1 MSEQTYT
8 DNLVTATEIIAQ
20 AIVDGVQ
27 FDKTILATI
36 VDDSDRDNGRYYV
49 SDGSTKFL
57 AYSDVTKFK
66 NNDLVYVT
74 VPNGNFSEQKI
85 IIGKKTDLE
94 DEPFNYFSPFDN
106 LFVCTDNIINSVE
119 GLDFGRFQLIANDDK
134 DSGNLKRK
142 LETRYPEYFS
152 SNYTYPTLE
161 VIPNTFPVR
170 YQSQSLSFNNDR
182 DGWDSGI
189 DEVSDTELQENP
201 SSFSQEII
209 DKRREIRA
217 KRQEY
222 RELLIKEITKVT
234 IPDTEEGK
242 KSFADILNKFNG
254 GFSRLGIKV
263 DFQSLLARENIKSGN
278 YGLQLHLK
286 AQVLDVINANNY
298 NYQEIDFDK
307 ELTIADGEEYE
318 KFGVFIWNSVDKN
331 YQKLESVDLFDKTI
345 DPKGNIISYS
355 WKDEVKSLKLYKQN
369 EVAKI
374 QDLYYNID
382 TKDMIGNPYSF
393 EILQEQ
399 QKVFD
404 FSNIVNIQEAEL
416 IFFQNQDFEKKDG
429 TRLVS
434 ADYYNLF
441 ASGIE
446 MYLGYDL
453 SEIQDEFIK
462 LYTFDSLNYQ
472 HVEEKDK
479 LQNQKHIQLRWAHK
493 NGDKISIY
501 SKENIESWFDDLFD
515 SGEIENLKYSYRLDD
530 SPTPIENREYFQ
542 NVPTSISGSYPG
554 DSSKE
559 FFVYRI
565 YDVANN
571 NTQQPIEKFVIDQQQ
586 PFLSVSSIKSKEQYF
601 EKRLMTI
608 KAFNENYC
616 TNFFRDYN
624 EKEYTNLLGSMLKD
638 YKAQIYKKVI
648 KALTLND
655 VADDF
660 DFSAH
665 TFYSD
670 KNGTIYAESVHSKND
685 LIPGKIYYYS
695 SYEADDSNIFNNL
708 EAANIPNSNNESLY
722 IEIFYPIDRNTE
734 TNELNTTD
742 LDIKLGIGQI
752 YRPNYRSYNSET
764 DADLTIY
771 TFDNL
776 EKIENFTAEN
786 PYEPNKFYYKAY
798 EVEGFEIRWYR
809 YELGAPSADEYCG
822 LYWTRIPNQVEGLET
837 YVDADEPAFNCTLMP
852 DCVYNKT
859 EQIKVIILIDQEDG
873 TKKPYYSNIL
883 TFENKDDVISIPTA
897 MQEMALRLQI
907 DDETFGNYYLY
918 DESNMIID
926 KSLATKQRSLT
937 VLFSKE
943 DFTSRTRLTD
953 ADSVI
958 WTFPIVNTML
968 QVDTTNSIGTYA
980 VSEVNP
986 SYGTLTVTSH
996 ENQYQLFYSIKDK
1009 FSFANGNNTITCT
1022 IVKDEE
1028 TFSTT
1033 QEFSFGQS
1041 GSNGSDYTLVLDLLT
1056 SDNMITVNPANQL
1069 QPFQLV
1075 NVEDLQN
1082 GETYFEYK
1090 EADQTLTSII
1100 YQSSDN
1106 RELPLY
1112 QKINF
1117 KDILGVDVKTEK
1129 DDNNNDI
1136 VTKVT
1141 SIQQYVQIK
1150 ESDDI
1155 NDQQKALFDK
1165 IFDYFTNKESIVNIK
1180 DLKNQYEYFLRAC
1193 FYKETKNDSE
1203 DETKTTEFYHDL
1215 YNYFDDYIEI
1225 IKGKSSKLSLEKCW
1239 EEIVGNL
1246 YYIPFNQYV
1255 LYGYSASEFNPNLSL
1270 YNVIKTTTPVEQNLI
1285 RASLYDQSGNRIIG
1299 ENYEVKWSFYIQDSS
1314 FTLDPSEREHLSNI
1328 VKFSSETSVLGDSV
1342 ALLFNQ
1348 NKTES
1353 EILNQAFIIVQA
1365 TLTNFGDYEL
1375 TSYLPIPLRKDY
1387 GITRYQGPTEIIYS
1401 STGYPN
1407 YYKDEINLYYNNTSG
1422 NENTYDLSGFQLRS
1436 YYEIVTFKK
1445 ENYLPTLN
1453 LDNEKTYTVTYK
1465 KTTDTKFNSN
1475 KNYYIKT
1482 DEGTYEKLNIFNSD
1496 SNSGHDDSKK
1506 ITLDFDTVQKE
1517 KGTIYEKIKGADN
1530 NIAPKLVMTP
1540 ASTFIQGFSTFAIQY
1555 VHEGKVIFT
1564 QPILNIQNR
1573 FFSSTINK
1581 WDGALSIDNDKNT
1594 ILAKMIGA
1602 GSKDSSNRFS
1612 GVILGDWSGNVNK
1625 NDGGNLSLANNI
1637 GLYGFNEGETSF
1649 GFTSQG
1655 IGFIG
1660 KAGRGRILLD
1670 GNESVITSSNWVM
1683 NSDSNNAGSS
1693 RKQGLY
1699 MKIDDGFL
1707 IMRDSNTGHYIKLD
1721 AMADP
1726 DGPNNYYKNYGED
1739 DSKTETNKN
1748 NSNYIYRPTN
1758 NPLPATDNK
1767 ISWSEDERSTEYPF
1781 VVYGNSK
1788 NYTAIGWNG
1797 NLLLSGTH
1805 KTYTTNEAGKLSI
1818 KDDDSNGT
1826 DEAGYIY
1833 LNAAAEKYPLDI
1845 NNHFAVAWN
1854 GALTISRDNISDLSD
1869 HDINTS
1875 GEEKDPY
1882 KFLESS
1888 QGIVKDDQRGYGEE
1902 PTDNKKYKEQY
1913 DENVHYEKTFKVDTS
1928 NKLNDASKISSTQS
1942 KWNNPYDYSEI
1953 STGFHGLYANPE
1965 GDLYLSRKL
1974 IIGNKFSATAD
1985 GYLKAKSALFDDC
1998 NANVFQ
2004 VRYLPDGSN
2013 TASVDFNKQHYV
2025 STIDYDKKS
2034 TADYGAKIGNM
2045 GWVTGATEDTNT
2057 WNLGI
2062 QSAENAGIILESQTN
2077 MRLEAGLQDDRNYDG
2092 GLFLK
2097 SPRILSI
2104 AESTN
2109 EIYTTVEPSLSAS
2122 KEDIWQSKRRDIGKS
2137 FDNPS
2142 KILIGSTGI
2151 IESVA
2156 KNQIR
2161 FGIAGDRTN
2170 GIESQ
2175 STQTKYFDVN
2185 GGFQHLNKPTYYYN
2199 AEFMITQADAK
2210 GPGDEDEAP
2219 GTLIRLQIPEKVR
2232 LALGQDSWS
2241 GKSQKKSATGARSD
2255 EWDDPDRFLL
2265 STFGGNKSS
2274 FLAVNWK
2281 EYKTPVSTTSNT
2293 IMTIDGDEPEIT
2305 LSRQEPYQED
2315 SSDITSNSNAKL
2327 YTNSDAMKLT
2337 TFGYDYF
2344 NAAIRSGLVIGT
2356 YNSTSNSAESA
2367 PGVPQVILGN
2377 FLKMDTSYGTKLES
2391 ATNLNLWSGGM
2402 AGPRI
2407 DLISNTSIGNWS
2419 NLSRKTIYLHQTPTI
2434 LGEADTNV
2442 KIQVNGKS
2450 SESNGGIEADSSGD
2464 FHLHSNSVHF
2474 DGSDPEHQ
2482 YGIYARFA

>member
-170 YQSQSLSFNNDR
+170 YKSESLSFNNDK

-189 DEVSDTELQENP
+189 DEVANTELQENP

-222 RELLIKEITKVT
+222 RELLAKEITKVT
-234 IPDTEEGK
+234 IPDAEEDK

-286 AQVLDVINANNY
+286 ARVLDVINANNY
-298 NYQEIDFDK
+298 NYDYQEIDFDK
-307 ELTIADGEEYE
+307 ELTEDDVEEYKNSE
-318 KFGVFIWNSVDKN
+318 LFVWNSVDKN
-331 YQKLESVDLFDKTI
+331 YQKLEFADLFDTTTDTDGKTTL
-345 DPKGNIISYS
+345 YS
-355 WKDEVKSLKLYKQN
+355 WKDEIKKLKLYTQN
-369 EVAKI
+369 EIAKI

-393 EILQEQ
+393 EIPQEQ

-416 IFFQNQDFEKKDG
+416 IFFQDQDFVKKDG
-429 TRLVS
+429 TTLEP

-453 SEIQDEFIK
+453 SEIQDEFIR

-515 SGEIENLKYSYRLDD
+515 SGEIENLEYSYRLDD
-530 SPTPIENREYFQ
+530 SPTPVENREYFQ
-542 NVPTSISGSYPG
+542 NEPTSIL
-554 DSSKE
+554 DTNKE
-559 FFVYRI
+559 FKIYRI
-565 YDVANN
+565 YDFNPN
-571 NTQQPIEKFVIDQQQ
+571 ETDITKKFVIDQQQ
-586 PFLSVSSIKSKEQYF
+586 PFLSVSSIKPKEQYF
-601 EKRLMTI
+601 EKRLMTV

-616 TNFFRDYN
+616 TNFFKDYDN
-624 EKEYTNLLGSMLKD
+624 NRPTNLLVSMLKD
-638 YKAQIYKKVI
+638 YKAQIYEKVI

-655 VADDF
+655 ITDDF

-685 LIPGKIYYYS
+685 LVPGKIYYYS
-695 SYEADDSNIFNNL
+695 SYEADDSDIGDRINESDKSKIKD
-708 EAANIPNSNNESLY
+708 ESLY
-722 IEIFYPIDRNTE
+722 IEIFYPIDRNE
-734 TNELNTTD
+734 STNELNITD

-764 DADLTIY
+764 DTNLNIY
-771 TFDNL
+771 TFNKLTPIDDSKVKEL
-776 EKIENFTAEN
+776 
-786 PYEPNKFYYKAY
+786 YQPNQLYYKAY

-852 DCVYNKT
+852 DCIYNKT

-883 TFENKDDVISIPTA
+883 TFENKDDVISIPTT

-918 DESNMIID
+918 DESNAIID

-980 VSEVNP
+980 VSEANP
-986 SYGTLTVTSH
+986 SYGTLTITSH

-1022 IVKDEE
+1022 IVKDGE

-1056 SDNMITVNPANQL
+1056 SDNMITVNPKNKL
-1069 QPFQLV
+1069 QA
-1075 NVEDLQN
+1075 
-1082 GETYFEYK
+1082 FELADGTENSDTVYYYEYIEK
-1090 EADQTLTSII
+1090 DQTLIQKGTIFEEGISLYKRVNNEIAKEITNIEAQQYYTSIKEG
-1100 YQSSDN
+1100 N
-1106 RELPLY
+1106 
-1112 QKINF
+1112 NF
-1117 KDILGVDVKTEK
+1117 LNAYTVIADEIEGLADKNIE
-1129 DDNNNDI
+1129 
-1136 VTKVT
+1136 
-1141 SIQQYVQIK
+1141 QIK
-1150 ESDDI
+1150 EKYKSFLQTYFYIED
-1155 NDQQKALFDK
+1155 NNYYCSLYDK
-1165 IFDYFTNKESIVNIK
+1165 INE
-1180 DLKNQYEYFLRAC
+1180 KNLSTILNS
-1193 FYKETKNDSE
+1193 KTK
-1203 DETKTTEFYHDL
+1203 
-1215 YNYFDDYIEI
+1215 I
-1225 IKGKSSKLSLEKCW
+1225 
-1239 EEIVGNL
+1239 
-1246 YYIPFNQYV
+1246 YYIPYNQYI
-1255 LYGYSASEFNPNLSL
+1255 LYGYSASVSDTNTNPSF

-1285 RASLYDQSGNRIIG
+1285 RASLYDQSGNRISG
-1299 ENYEVKWSFYIQDSS
+1299 ENYEVKWSFYTQDNA
-1314 FTLDPSEREHLSNI
+1314 FTLMTKEKDYLNNI
-1328 VKFSSETSVLGDSV
+1328 VKFSSETSILGDSV

-1348 NKTES
+1348 SAEES
-1353 EILNQAFIIVQA
+1353 KILNQAFIIVQA

-1407 YYKDEINLYYNNTSG
+1407 YYKDEINLYYNDTSG
-1422 NENTYDLSGFQLRS
+1422 NEIIYGLEGFQLKS
-1436 YYEIVTFKK
+1436 YYETATSKK
-1445 ENYLPTLN
+1445 EDYLPTLN
-1453 LDNEKTYTVTYK
+1453 LNNQTTYTVTYA
-1465 KTTDTKFNSN
+1465 KTTDTKFDPNTE
-1475 KNYYIKT
+1475 YYIKT
-1482 DEGTYEKLNIFNSD
+1482 NEGTYEKLNIFNSD

-1506 ITLDFDTVQKE
+1506 ITLDFNTVQRE
-1517 KGTIYEKIKGADN
+1517 KGTIYEKIKEPDD

-1555 VHEGKVIFT
+1555 VHKGKVIFT

-1602 GSKDSSNRFS
+1602 GSKDSSNKFS

-1625 NDGGNLSLANNI
+1625 NDGGNLSLASNI
-1637 GLYGFNEGETSF
+1637 GLYGFNQGETSF

-1683 NSDSNNAGSS
+1683 NSQNNNETSS
-1693 RKQGLY
+1693 GKHGLY

-1707 IMRDSNTGHYIKLD
+1707 LMRDSKSGHYIKLD

-1726 DGPNNYYKNYGED
+1726 GGPDYYDK
-1739 DSKTETNKN
+1739 SFAKTLETNEKN
-1748 NSNYIYRPTN
+1748 ESVNVSVYHPTN

-1767 ISWSEDERSTEYPF
+1767 NSQSDRSTEYPF

-1797 NLLLSGTH
+1797 NMLLSGTR
-1805 KTYTTNEAGKLSI
+1805 KNSESTTGE
-1818 KDDDSNGT
+1818 DDT
-1826 DEAGYIY
+1826 GYIY

-1854 GALTISRDNISDLSD
+1854 GALTISKYNISTLTEA
-1869 HDINTS
+1869 TS
-1875 GEEKDPY
+1875 E
-1882 KFLESS
+1882 
-1888 QGIVKDDQRGYGEE
+1888 VVRTDDQRSYSIANKESEINKTLPNKGGDTAGQFDLEFSKGVESNTTLNNPSDTIYGE
-1902 PTDNKKYKEQY
+1902 NYY
-1913 DENVHYEKTFKVDTS
+1913 
-1928 NKLNDASKISSTQS
+1928 SKQ
-1942 KWNNPYDYSEI
+1942 NNPYDYSEI
-1953 STGFHGLYANPE
+1953 DTGFHGLYANPE

-1974 IIGNKFSATAD
+1974 VIGSKFSATAD

-2004 VRYLPDGSN
+2004 VRYLPDGANSAETN
-2013 TASVDFNKQHYV
+2013 LNKNHKL
-2025 STIDYDKKS
+2025 SGLEFDADN
-2034 TADYGAKIGNM
+2034 ADDYGAKVGSM
-2045 GWVTGATEDTNT
+2045 GWLQGKTEDTET

-2077 MRLEAGLQDDRNYDG
+2077 MRLEAGLQDGGNFDG

-2097 SPRILSI
+2097 APRIIST
-2104 AESTN
+2104 AEKTN
-2109 EIYTTVEPSLSAS
+2109 EIYSTTIDTSLKRHIGADFDHPS
-2122 KEDIWQSKRRDIGKS
+2122 R
-2137 FDNPS
+2137 
-2142 KILIGSTGI
+2142 ILIGSGGI
-2151 IESVA
+2151 IETVA
-2156 KNQIR
+2156 RAQIR
-2161 FGIAGDRTN
+2161 FGVSANGGNDRENDGVNT
-2170 GIESQ
+2170 IP
-2175 STQTKYFDVN
+2175 TYFDLY
-2185 GGFQHLNKPTYYYN
+2185 GGRTKRGGDEDYHYE
-2199 AEFMITQADAK
+2199 AEFMMTSVGAT
-2210 GPGDEDEAP
+2210 GPGTGDDQEAP
-2219 GTLIRLQIPEKVR
+2219 DNVIRMQIQDKVR
-2232 LALGQDSWS
+2232 LALGQDTWNLYTSINGNRVWN
-2241 GKSQKKSATGARSD
+2241 
-2255 EWDDPDRFLL
+2255 DPDRFLL
-2265 STFGGNKSS
+2265 STTDGNTDSEKTS
-2274 FLAVNWK
+2274 FLSIN
-2281 EYKTPVSTTSNT
+2281 YKAYPTTSGGTNN
-2293 IMTIDGDEPEIT
+2293 
-2305 LSRQEPYQED
+2305 
-2315 SSDITSNSNAKL
+2315 NSEAMLFNPGE
-2327 YTNSDAMKLT
+2327 AMKLT
-2337 TFGYDYF
+2337 ALGYDYF
-2344 NAAIRSGLVIGT
+2344 NAAIRSGLIIGT
-2356 YNSTSNSAESA
+2356 YNSDSNTITN
-2367 PGVPQVILGN
+2367 PGISDVILGH
-2377 FLKMDTSYGTKLES
+2377 FLRMDVDGSTKLES
-2391 ATNLNLWSGGM
+2391 ATNLNLWSGGIN
-2402 AGPRI
+2402 GPKI
-2407 DLISNTSIGNWS
+2407 DLVSNWNGWNGLS
-2419 NLSRKTIYLHQTPTI
+2419 NKTIYLHQTPIILEEASDSIISTASNSINNKATNILSEATNSIVGKANSYIKLGTI
-2434 LGEADTNV
+2434 SSSLDLAYLNIGNQNFQ
-2442 KIQVNGKS
+2442 IWVNGQGS
-2450 SESNGGIEADSSGD
+2450 DTGNDITADSSGD
-2464 FHLHSNSVHF
+2464 FHLYSHSVHF
-2474 DGSDPEHQ
+2474 TGSEPKHQ